1 MTAITTDTTAVPAI
15 VPPGAGR
22 ALRAYGNEIVFKLGA
37 AQTAGAITLGLATAP
52 PSPSGPP
59 PHIHER
65 EDELFIIVEGQY
77 RVFVEGE
84 WSDVGPGSVV
94 YLPRGVL
101 HTFHVTGD
109 APGRHWVLTTSA
121 DFERVDEHAAEAFA
135 LPGGPDLAI
144 LGAIAAAHGM
154 RIGR

>member
-1 MTAITTDTTAVPAI
+1 VTTSAIDSAAVPAI

-37 AQTAGAITLGLATAP
+37 AHTAGALTLGLATSP

-59 PHIHER
+59 PHVHER

-101 HTFHVTGD
+101 HTFHVTGER
-109 APGRHWVLTTSA
+109 PGRHWVLTTSA
-121 DFERVDEHAAEAFA
+121 DFERFYAHAAEAFA
-135 LPGGPDLAI
+135 LPGGPDPAI
-144 LGAIAAAHGM
+144 LGAIARAHGM